1 MSGINYDLTKIRGFA
16 FDVDGVL
23 SPSVIPMSENGEPL
37 RMANIKDGYALQL
50 AAKLGYKLAI
60 ITGGNTIAVKNRYE
74 ALGFKDIFLKASHKL
89 EIFLKWM
96 EDNGLETDE
105 VIYFGD
111 DIPDLKCMRIAGL
124 PAHHAMPHGK
134 RGKLHY
140 MYPKFDGAMVAFAMW
155 WNKCSKQRAN
165 GSLTPMLSVGNIRV
179 C

>member
-74 ALGFKDIFLKASHKL
+74 ALGFKDIFLVHRAVRLSACISDPVYH
-89 EIFLKWM
+89 
-96 EDNGLETDE
+96 
-105 VIYFGD
+105 
-111 DIPDLKCMRIAGL
+111 R
-124 PAHHAMPHGK
+124 
-134 RGKLHY
+134 R
-140 MYPKFDGAMVAFAMW
+140 
-155 WNKCSKQRAN
+155 NK
-165 GSLTPMLSVGNIRV
+165 
-179 C
+179 